1 MDVAEILASIVERAC
16 LYVPEM
22 PVGETLKRPKG
33 LITRVQALKEE
44 IVQVESPK
52 EELSQVL
59 KVPVVAGAS
68 NLVRFE

>member
-33 LITRVQALKEE
+33 LTRVQAPKEE
-44 IVQVESPK
+44 IIQVESPK

-68 NLVRFE
+68 NLVRFD